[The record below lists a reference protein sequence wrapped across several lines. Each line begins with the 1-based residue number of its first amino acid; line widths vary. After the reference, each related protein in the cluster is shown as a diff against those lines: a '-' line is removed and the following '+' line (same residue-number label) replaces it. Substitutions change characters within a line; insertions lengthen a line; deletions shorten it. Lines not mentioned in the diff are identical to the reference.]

1 MRRLIVYPKDKRWY
15 RQKLVHR
22 KGSSLWVLVVYQ
34 NALPAWVGIP
44 AKLVT
49 PEMNAH
55 DVHDAS
61 EIVGENMQRISVAT
75 FGRRFNQEVRC
86 PHPHLQRGEGML
98 DRLATRSAARKASM
112 RFGRPSA
119 ETELK
124 YPMSVP
130 YHAHVEIRTLSMLS
144 VSI

>member
-1 MRRLIVYPKDKRWY
+1 MFALGLGRVKTLREMAMWTAFLGFGLYSDRGHQRLD
-15 RQKLVHR
+15 
-22 KGSSLWVLVVYQ
+22 
-34 NALPAWVGIP
+34 
-44 AKLVT
+44 
-49 PEMNAH
+49 AH
-55 DVHDAS
+55 DVHYPS
-61 EIVGENMQRISVAT
+61 EIVSEHVECHLGGNLGQTLHHKV
-75 FGRRFNQEVRC
+75 RR